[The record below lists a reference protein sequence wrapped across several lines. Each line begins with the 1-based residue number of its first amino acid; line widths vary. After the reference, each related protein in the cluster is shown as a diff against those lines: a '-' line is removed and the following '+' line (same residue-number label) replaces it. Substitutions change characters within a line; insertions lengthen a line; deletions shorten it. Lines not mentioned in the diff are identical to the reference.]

1 MFLLTKSLLCNSMMA
16 SVMNSVLL
24 QSSLEKMGVQARL
37 QTSIAVEG
45 VGEPYNRQR
54 ATRHLDKG
62 RVVIF
67 GGIGA
72 TLGNPLLSSDAS
84 AALRAIDSITPFLH
98 HLSYSF
104 VQWLK
109 LTGPNLRSLVHIIS

>member
-1 MFLLTKSLLCNSMMA
+1 MMA

-37 QTSIAVEG
+37 QTGIAVQG

-72 TLGNPLLSSDAS
+72 TLGNPLLSSDAA
-84 AALRAIDSITPFLH
+84 AALRAIDSIPSFTPIVEFLC
-98 HLSYSF
+98 S
-104 VQWLK
+104 V
-109 LTGPNLRSLVHIIS
+109 TAN

>member
-1 MFLLTKSLLCNSMMA
+1 MMA
-16 SVMNSVLL
+16 SVMNSALL
-24 QSSLEKMGVQARL
+24 QSSLEKIGVQARL
-37 QTSIAVEG
+37 QTAISVQG

-84 AALRAIDSITPFLH
+84 AALRAIDSTTLLLP
-98 HLSYSF
+98 LSVVLF
-104 VQWLK
+104 PLV
-109 LTGPNLRSLVHIIS
+109 TGPKW